1 MREVYN
7 EELKTIKNEILLM
20 SSQAERMRSDSITA
34 LEEQNV
40 KLARSVI
47 SRDDIVDLKEIQLQ
61 QIVSEVIARQQPV
74 AGDLR
79 RLSSTYKIITNLERI
94 ADLAVKKLD
103 NIPQMAKMVEDQLK
117 MCIEAYIDEDISKMD
132 DVIRY
137 EDEIDRL
144 NNTLHS
150 DCIAEINK
158 NPEMALQAMSFSFI
172 GSHLERI
179 GDHATNIFET
189 VYFIVTG
196 NYMDFNDL
204 NTIPEDE

>member
-1 MREVYN
+1 
-7 EELKTIKNEILLM
+7 
-20 SSQAERMRSDSITA
+20 
-34 LEEQNV
+34 
-40 KLARSVI
+40 
-47 SRDDIVDLKEIQLQ
+47 
-61 QIVSEVIARQQPV
+61 
-74 AGDLR
+74 
-79 RLSSTYKIITNLERI
+79 
-94 ADLAVKKLD
+94 
-103 NIPQMAKMVEDQLK
+103 MAKMVEDQLK
-117 MCIEAYIDEDISKMD
+117 MCIQAYIDEDISKMD

-150 DCIAEINK
+150 DCIAEINQ
-158 NPEMALQAMSFSFI
+158 NPEMALKAMSFSFI
-172 GSHLERI
+172 GSHLERF